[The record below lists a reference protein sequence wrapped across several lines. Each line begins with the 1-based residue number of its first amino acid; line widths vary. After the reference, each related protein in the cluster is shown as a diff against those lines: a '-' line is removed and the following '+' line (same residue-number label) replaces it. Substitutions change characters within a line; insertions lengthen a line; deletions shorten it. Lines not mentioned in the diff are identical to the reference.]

1 MSTFIETSV
10 FFGVV
15 VSLLAYGIGML
26 LKQRF
31 HLGVFNPLL
40 ISIVM
45 EVCRSRSAPLVR
57 TGG

>member
-26 LKQRF
+26 LSSAF
-31 HLGVFNPLL
+31 ISVFSTL
-40 ISIVM
+40 
-45 EVCRSRSAPLVR
+45 C
-57 TGG
+57 